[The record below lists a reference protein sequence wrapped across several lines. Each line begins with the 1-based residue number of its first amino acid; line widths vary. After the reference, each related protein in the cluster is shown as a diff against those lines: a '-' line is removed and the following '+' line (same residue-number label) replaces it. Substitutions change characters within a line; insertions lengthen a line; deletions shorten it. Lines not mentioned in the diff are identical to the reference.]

1 MAIEAWLIQFN
12 RYLPFAKL
20 NLDVNWRDV
29 DYCAID
35 LETTGLDLRLD
46 EIVAIG
52 TVQIHNGRI
61 TAEDNFYRE
70 VRPMESPSVQS
81 MRVHG
86 LRASDLNGALPIKEV
101 APALASQISGC
112 VLIAHAAWMERAFL
126 RRNLPAAD
134 FPKSKSIIDT
144 AALARSL
151 GYATEEKGHE
161 PSLEFLARRLHL
173 PVYAPHNA
181 LGDAL
186 TTAVL
191 FLALATELERIQ
203 LAKGAS
209 RLTLKVLL
217 ETSSKY
223 GAG

>member
-1 MAIEAWLIQFN
+1 MAIETWLIQLRKF
-12 RYLPFAKL
+12 LPFAKSDL
-20 NLDVNWRDV
+20 EIDWREV

-35 LETTGLDLRLD
+35 LETTGLDLHTD

-52 TVQIHNGRI
+52 TAQISNGRI
-61 TAEDNFYRE
+61 AAERNFYRE

-86 LRASDLNGALPIKEV
+86 LRASDLDGALCMEEI
-101 APALASQISGC
+101 APDLIAQISGR

-126 RRNLPAAD
+126 RRSLPSAD
-134 FPKSKSIIDT
+134 FPKSKSMIDT

-151 GYATEEKGHE
+151 SYATQEKGHE

-203 LAKGAS
+203 LAKGVS

-217 ETSSKY
+217 ETSAKY
-223 GAG
+223 GTG

>member
-1 MAIEAWLIQFN
+1 MAIEAWLIQFSK
-12 RYLPFAKL
+12 YIPFAKSD
-20 NLDVNWRDV
+20 LDVNWRAV

-35 LETTGLDLRLD
+35 LETTGLDLHAD

-61 TAEDNFYRE
+61 AAEENFYRE
-70 VRPMESPSVQS
+70 VRPVESPSVQS

-86 LRASDLNGALPIKEV
+86 LRASDLNEALPMRDVVPE
-101 APALASQISGC
+101 LLTQMGGR

-126 RRNLPAAD
+126 RRHLLGVG
-134 FPKSKSIIDT
+134 FPKSKSMIDT

-151 GYATEEKGHE
+151 SYATEKKGHE

-209 RLTLKVLL
+209 KLTLKVLL
-217 ETSSKY
+217 ETSAKH
-223 GAG
+223 GTG

>member
-1 MAIEAWLIQFN
+1 MAIETWLIQLRKF
-12 RYLPFAKL
+12 LPFAKSDL
-20 NLDVNWRDV
+20 EIDWREV

-35 LETTGLDLRLD
+35 LETTGLDLHTD

-52 TVQIHNGRI
+52 TAQISNGRI
-61 TAEDNFYRE
+61 AAERNFYRE

-86 LRASDLNGALPIKEV
+86 LRASDLDGALRMKEI
-101 APALASQISGC
+101 APDLIAQISGR
-112 VLIAHAAWMERAFL
+112 VLIAHATWMERAFL
-126 RRNLPAAD
+126 RRYLSSAD
-134 FPKSKSIIDT
+134 FPKSKSMIDT

-151 GYATEEKGHE
+151 SYARQGKGHE

-203 LAKGAS
+203 LAKGAP

-217 ETSSKY
+217 ETSAKY
-223 GAG
+223 GTG

>member
-1 MAIEAWLIQFN
+1 MIQFSK
-12 RYLPFAKL
+12 YLPFANS
-20 NLDVNWRDV
+20 NLDVNWREV
-29 DYCAID
+29 DYCALD
-35 LETTGLDLRLD
+35 LETTGLDLHAD

-52 TVQIHNGRI
+52 TAQIHNGRI
-61 TAEDNFYRE
+61 AAEGNFYRE
-70 VRPMESPSVQS
+70 VRPKESPSIQS

-86 LRASDLNGALPIKEV
+86 LRAGDLNEALPMKEV
-101 APALASQISGC
+101 APDLIAQMSGR

-126 RRNLPAAD
+126 RRHLPSAD
-134 FPKSKSIIDT
+134 FPKSKSMIDT

-151 GYATEEKGHE
+151 SYATKEKSHE

-203 LAKGAS
+203 LAKGVS

-217 ETSSKY
+217 ERSEKY
-223 GAG
+223 GRS

>member
-1 MAIEAWLIQFN
+1 MIQFK

-29 DYCAID
+29 EYCAID
-35 LETTGLDLRLD
+35 LETTGLDLHLD

-61 TAEDNFYRE
+61 TAEDNFYCE
-70 VRPMESPSVQS
+70 VRPVESPSVQS
-81 MRVHG
+81 IRVHG
-86 LRASDLNGALPIKEV
+86 LRASDLDGALPINEV
-101 APALASQISGC
+101 APALAAQINGR
-112 VLIAHAAWMERAFL
+112 VLIAHAAWMERTFL

-134 FPKSKSIIDT
+134 FPKSKSVIDT

-151 GYATEEKGHE
+151 GYATEEKGRE

-203 LAKGAS
+203 LAKGVS
-209 RLTLKVLL
+209 RLTLRVLL
-217 ETSSKY
+217 ETSLKY
-223 GAG
+223 GTG